1 VVIELLKFQV
11 PPGEREIYIQKDAE
25 IWTTGLA
32 KYPGFLGKEVW
43 INPEEPT
50 ELILIVRWATREQ
63 WKAIPLE
70 DLQIIE
76 EKFTQAMGKSYP
88 IVESGEY
95 QVRKFPYS

>member
-1 VVIELLKFQV
+1 MVIELLKFQV

-43 INPEEPT
+43 INPDDPT
-50 ELILIVRWATREQ
+50 ELIVIVRWATREQ

-70 DLQIIE
+70 DLEKIE